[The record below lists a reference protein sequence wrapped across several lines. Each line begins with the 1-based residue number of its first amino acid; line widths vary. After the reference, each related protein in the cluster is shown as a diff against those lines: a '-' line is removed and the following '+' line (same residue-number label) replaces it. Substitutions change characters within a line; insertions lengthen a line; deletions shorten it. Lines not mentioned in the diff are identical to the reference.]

1 MKRKSLANSK
11 PSKKKHKGLSQEE
24 TKIIETGIGDYDK
37 CARTYIDNVLKNL
50 GSIKYKGQGAEK
62 PNKTSKIYN
71 QTTQKLINLEEFHKG
86 HVFKNG
92 LKVKNDYIS
101 NMFESVF
108 SNGGKHLNTDVIKV
122 GAIVRIWSIGSK
134 QFNEEAHS
142 TATIDYQ
149 NRRVSFGTS
158 YDSGTSVLLNDKKV
172 GYSHII
178 NSPEEELVKKILY
191 NAKSTNPVSNMVL
204 VAMGYLTEKHI
215 QDLKELLIKNSNR
228 FSICEPKDDI
238 FIQSS
243 SDSSLFYPILSTQK
257 TSTNLF
263 YNRTKLFGV
272 IKKNE
277 LILKDDIPNS
287 APKKSKK
294 NMKSINCA
302 EFMKLLFTGIVCIN
316 SSHKFVSLSQ
326 VVTAAGP
333 PSLIPSVAY
342 KCVADNNYTLSEPSM
357 FDIKIGRSLLCN
369 FYGLNQYISMIVYT
383 TLYFATSATLI
394 LPLSYT
400 SAFGGW
406 TDFISNTFILST
418 VLAALTSI
426 KLYTNIGG
434 TASLKFSFGKKI
446 LTKEELISLFGKED
460 TNMFIKM
467 AKNIDTSAGSTSTE
481 DTSTTDTSTA
491 DTSTA
496 GTMEDTST
504 AGTMEDTS
512 TAGTMEDTSPE
523 DTSPEDTGFLENK
536 FSSFGF
542 KRSSKKQSRRRL
554 SKKQSRRR
562 SSKKQSRRRSSK
574 KQSRRRHY

>member
-1 MKRKSLANSK
+1 MKRKNIADDKSL
-11 PSKKKHKGLSQEE
+11 KKQRKGLSQEE
-24 TKIIETGIGDYDK
+24 IQIIESGIGDYSK
-37 CARTYIDNVLKNL
+37 CARMYIDNVVKNL
-50 GSIKYKGQGAEK
+50 GSIKYKGQGSEN
-62 PNKTSKIYN
+62 PNQTSKIYN
-71 QTTQKLINLEEFHKG
+71 RATKKLTSLEDFQKGFL
-86 HVFKNG
+86 NG
-92 LKVKNDYIS
+92 LKVKDDYIS

-108 SNGGKHLNTDVIKV
+108 SNDGKHLNTYVIKP
-122 GAIVRIWSIGSK
+122 GAIVRIWSVGTK
-134 QFNEEAHS
+134 KWNEEAHS
-142 TATIDYQ
+142 TATIDYK

-158 YDSGTSVLLNDKKV
+158 YDSSASILLDGKKV
-172 GYSHII
+172 GYPHII
-178 NSPEEELVKKILY
+178 NSPEEELVKKVLY
-191 NAKSTNPVSNMVL
+191 NAESTNPVSNIVL
-204 VAMGYLTEKHI
+204 VAMGYLTENHI
-215 QDLKELLIKNSNR
+215 KDLKELLINNSYK
-228 FSICEPKDDI
+228 FSLGEPKDDI

-243 SDSSLFYPILSTQK
+243 SDQSLFYPILSTQK
-257 TSTNLF
+257 TSANLF
-263 YNRTKLFGV
+263 YNKFKLFGV
-272 IKKNE
+272 LDKNK
-277 LILKDDIPNS
+277 LILKDS
-287 APKKSKK
+287 TSTSVSLKKSKK

-302 EFMKLLFTGIVCIN
+302 EFMKLLFSGIVCIN

-326 VVTAAGP
+326 IVTAASP
-333 PSLIPSVAY
+333 ASLIPSVAY

-357 FDIKIGRSLLCN
+357 FDVKIGRGLLCN

-383 TLYFATSATLI
+383 TLYFATSATLV

-467 AKNIDTSAGSTSTE
+467 AKNIDTSATDTSATDTSTE
-481 DTSTTDTSTA
+481 DTSIEDTSI
-491 DTSTA
+491 
-496 GTMEDTST
+496 EDTST

-512 TAGTMEDTSPE
+512 TAGTME

-562 SSKKQSRRRSSK
+562 LSKKQSRRRLSK
-574 KQSRRRHY
+574 KQSRRRYY